1 MKKTILFLLSLF
13 IVSSVTL
20 EAQNNFTNPG
30 FESWSGVLSPS
41 ANGWNTLG
49 YMGINLC
56 SITKSTQVHSG
67 SYSIGISAKQL
78 PALIAS
84 ALNTEQ
90 IAVPGLLTNAD
101 INLSA
106 LIELMG
112 NDSFELDLDS
122 LGQSLNALT
131 NVFTNGLSINVMPTQ
146 VNGYAKFAPVGDEF
160 AILLA
165 VVVSGTDT
173 NRQVIGAG
181 YASLGNTFS
190 DSSNEDSH
198 LKTID
203 TAFHQFNINI
213 LPLGL
218 SNAEPSEL
226 IFIALMSPTD
236 ETATEFGTL
245 YLDDISV
252 DYTSSLNTIASKEDI
267 ALYPNPTT
275 SSFRIN
281 TPNNSKI
288 TITNALGQTVFQKS
302 NYTCLAPISIT
313 EKGVYFVQ
321 IQYAQKLSTQ
331 KLIVR

>member
-1 MKKTILFLLSLF
+1 MKKTIIVLLSLL
-13 IVSSVTL
+13 IASSVTL

-56 SITKSTQVHSG
+56 SITKSTQVHGG
-67 SYSIGISAKQL
+67 SYAIGISAKQL
-78 PALIAS
+78 PSLIAS
-84 ALNTEQ
+84 ALNTDPF
-90 IAVPGLLTNAD
+90 AVPGLLTNAD

-106 LIELMG
+106 LMGLMG
-112 NDSFELDLDS
+112 SDSLDLNFDS
-122 LGQSLNALT
+122 LGQSLNALA
-131 NVFTNGLSINVMPTQ
+131 NVFTNGLSINTMPSQ
-146 VNGYAKFAPVGDEF
+146 VNGYAKFAPVGNEF
-160 AILLA
+160 AVMLA

-181 YASLGNTFS
+181 YATLGNIIDTS
-190 DSSNEDSH
+190 TNGNQPT
-198 LKTID
+198 KTID

-213 LPLGL
+213 LPFGL
-218 SNAEPSEL
+218 SSAEPSEL
-226 IFIALMSPTD
+226 IFIALISPTD
-236 ETATEFGTL
+236 ETATEFGAL
-245 YLDDISV
+245 YLDDLSV
-252 DYTSSLNTIASKEDI
+252 DYTSSLNAIASKDNI
-267 ALYPNPTT
+267 AMYPNPTS

-288 TITNALGQTVFQKS
+288 TITNALGQTVFQNN